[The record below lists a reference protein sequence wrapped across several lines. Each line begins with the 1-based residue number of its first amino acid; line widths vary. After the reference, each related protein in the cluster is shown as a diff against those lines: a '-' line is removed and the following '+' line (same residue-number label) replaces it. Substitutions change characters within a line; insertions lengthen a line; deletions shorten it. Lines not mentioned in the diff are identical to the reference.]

1 VNRLENFTPCINGI
15 KTNHLKLN
23 LNFKTWRLS
32 LRGHNLLESCS
43 KIQHHFSAES
53 VRAYCPELYSTR
65 DLAENQRQVLL
76 ETGLLH
82 CSSTV
87 STIKCIPQTLATC
100 NSRKKSDTFRNYS
113 EQSKVS
119 ANIKNVWI
127 CGLTLNASKN
137 PSCAL
142 CLCSRWCLD
151 VPRIKLC
158 FIASKTSSVS
168 GHLPSWAALCS
179 FPCFPQAQRCQRLG
193 MLK

>member
-1 VNRLENFTPCINGI
+1 
-15 KTNHLKLN
+15 
-23 LNFKTWRLS
+23 
-32 LRGHNLLESCS
+32 LESCS